1 MYTTSTDVDQS
12 RVLGWIGEKSL
23 EDVEITTYI
32 DIEAFHK
39 FIQVTSGEGS
49 DIGKVA
55 GVSDQDIDWSEH
67 FLGGGEGSIDSGGVG
82 DISDVSKDLDTRV
95 FGFNVFFGW
104 F

>member
-12 RVLGWIGEKSL
+12 RVRGWIGEKSS
-23 EDVEITTYI
+23 EDVEITAYI
-32 DIEAFHK
+32 DIEALHEL
-39 FIQVTSGEGS
+39 IQVTSGEGG

-55 GVSDQDIDWSEH
+55 GVSDQDVDWSKH
-67 FLGGGEGSIDSGGVG
+67 FLGGGEGGIDGGRVG

-95 FGFNVFFGW
+95 FGFNDFFGW